1 MLCPCCLKQTE
12 ADLIDEPE
20 SLTIRD
26 VQVIAEA
33 RYYRCRSC
41 GGEWDHPD
49 HDQMEIAYREY
60 RRLKGWLQPE
70 DIRTLRNARGWTQE
84 EMDRHMGWRERT
96 TERYENGN
104 LQTEEHQQGMRSRIA
119 EQ

>member
-1 MLCPCCLKQTE
+1 MTMLCPCCLKQTE

-26 VQVIAEA
+26 VQVIAQA

-49 HDQMEIAYREY
+49 HDQMELAYRKY
-60 RRLKGWLQPE
+60 RRLK
-70 DIRTLRNARGWTQE
+70 GWTQE
-84 EMDRHMGWRERT
+84 EMDRQVGWRCGIRP
-96 TERYENGN
+96 GN
-104 LQTEEHQQGMRSRIA
+104 LTKILAFFHASIVLQLLVWYGFHRLL
-119 EQ
+119 